1 MLFKLKK
8 SFAYCARNYV
18 VIFIRFSSEISFV
31 SAASSSSEV
40 AGHLV
45 CTEDC
50 VCVCV
55 WELIL
60 LFLLRGRR
68 TFGVHKPVCCC
79 LTSSSL

>member
-1 MLFKLKK
+1 MEKCNCYFRVRAFMLFKLKK

-55 WELIL
+55 S
-60 LFLLRGRR
+60 GN
-68 TFGVHKPVCCC
+68 
-79 LTSSSL
+79 